1 MLGDGGGQCLG
12 SGLLGKERVCL
23 CGVVP
28 ASMGTGIHIPAPV
41 TGVSASCQGG
51 VFREG
56 DIDIE
61 GAQPG
66 AGGQLALPQVIG
78 TEPQTLC
85 PPGAWLMEGWMG
97 LGLTPDLALSC
108 AGQANVL
115 PFFECCKL
123 LPLS

>member
-28 ASMGTGIHIPAPV
+28 GSAGTGIHIPAPV

-85 PPGAWLMEGWMG
+85 PPGAWLMEG
-97 LGLTPDLALSC
+97 
-108 AGQANVL
+108 
-115 PFFECCKL
+115 
-123 LPLS
+123 